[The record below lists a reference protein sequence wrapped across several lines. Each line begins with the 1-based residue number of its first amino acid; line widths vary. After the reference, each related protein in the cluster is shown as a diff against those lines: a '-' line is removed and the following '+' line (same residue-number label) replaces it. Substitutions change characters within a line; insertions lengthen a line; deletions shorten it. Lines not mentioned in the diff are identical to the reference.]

1 MAFGDSVRRQGD
13 QRPRRQDSLI
23 IPQELIVEFFQGQPQ
38 QLRQNRL
45 RKFLLRR
52 LEEGAIV
59 EDGPLGLVIVRSEQQ
74 RLTIANLEDLLG
86 PDEVEQLKDSVEP
99 TVIRTLKVIERGTG
113 NLRRPPMIGDLF

>member
-1 MAFGDSVRRQGD
+1 MAFGDSV
-13 QRPRRQDSLI
+13 PRRGGRRPPPLI
-23 IPQELIVEFFQGQPQ
+23 IPQELVVEYFQGQPQ

-59 EDGPLGLVIVRSEQQ
+59 EDGPLGLVIARSEQQ